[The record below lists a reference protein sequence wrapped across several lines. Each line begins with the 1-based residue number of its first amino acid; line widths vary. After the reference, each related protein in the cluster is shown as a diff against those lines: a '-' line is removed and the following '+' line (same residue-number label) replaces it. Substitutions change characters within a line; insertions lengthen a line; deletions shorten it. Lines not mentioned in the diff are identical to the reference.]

1 MKLLFA
7 LCLSLLTSFVAAQT
21 VYTWVD
27 ENGVLHM
34 SDTPNN
40 GAKSVVLPDLDG
52 TAPPPQVESTQSLAK
67 PNQAVKEQE
76 KPTKKEKAEAL
87 SLSLRSPTHDAT
99 IRSNQGL
106 ITIQVQTN
114 RKLDIGE
121 QLQLMFDGNRYGAPQ
136 TSTLWQ
142 LKNIDRGTHVIAVQA
157 FRSGK
162 LIASTSPISVHLHR
176 TKIK

>member
-1 MKLLFA
+1 MKLFLA
-7 LCLSLLTSFVAAQT
+7 LVLSLSAPLLCAQT

-34 SDTPNN
+34 SDTPNS
-40 GAKSVVLPDLDG
+40 GAKSVQLPDLEG
-52 TAPPPQVESTQSLAK
+52 AAPPPQVESTQSLAK
-67 PNQAVKEQE
+67 PNEATKALT
-76 KPTKKEKAEAL
+76 KATKKEELPPL
-87 SLSLRSPTHDAT
+87 SLSLQSPSHDET

-142 LKNIDRGTHVIAVQA
+142 LKNIERGTHIIAVQA

-176 TKIK
+176 TKIN

>member
-7 LCLSLLTSFVAAQT
+7 LVLSLSAPLVCAQT

-27 ENGVLHM
+27 DNGVLHM

-40 GAKSVVLPDLDG
+40 GAKTVKLPDLEAS
-52 TAPPPQVESTQSLAK
+52 APPPQVESTQFLDKPAEVAKEKPKSQQQEAK
-67 PNQAVKEQE
+67 PL
-76 KPTKKEKAEAL
+76 AL
-87 SLSLRSPTHDAT
+87 TLASPSHDAT
-99 IRSNQGL
+99 IRSNQGI

-121 QLQLMFDGNRYGAPQ
+121 QLQLVFDGNRYGAPQ

-142 LKNIDRGTHVIAVQA
+142 LKNIDRGTHIIAIQA
-157 FRSGK
+157 VRSGK